1 MKEIVGTIAVLLTF
15 VGYVPY
21 VRDTIRGKT
30 KPHIYSWLL
39 WGFVTISAWGLQISD
54 KAGPGSWVTLA
65 AALVCFVIFFFGLRQ
80 GQKDITKSD
89 TIFFALALVALIT
102 WLFARQPVLSV
113 VLLSLTDILGFIPTL
128 RKSWNKPYTETL
140 FSYVLNTLRFALSIY
155 ALQRYTII
163 TSLYPLT
170 WVVANGLFSL
180 TLVIRRKQL
189 GSNPDALPQS

>member
-140 FSYVLNTLRFALSIY
+140 FSYGLNTLRFALSIY

-189 GSNPDALPQS
+189 GSNPDA